1 MYLPKK
7 VLIYKKINELK
18 VDLGLGSG
26 LVPTSY
32 YPVFVITVIST

>member
-18 VDLGLGSG
+18 VGLGLGSG
-26 LVPTSY
+26 LVPT
-32 YPVFVITVIST
+32 VVITQFL